1 MARALEVFRANA
13 VENRRLTEDQ
23 AASRLRADQEKR
35 ASLDRMAM
43 AIERELGLAVSL
55 VSHRT
60 KSMAAVAR
68 TGPRSEAVRVD
79 SGTLAEAVSG
89 LSATITRVVRD
100 STAAG

>member
-1 MARALEVFRANA
+1 M
-13 VENRRLTEDQ
+13 ENRRLTEDQ

-60 KSMAAVAR
+60 KSMAAEADGMGAAARAVGENALVAS
-68 TGPRSEAVRVD
+68 GAASETFAN
-79 SGTLAEAVSG
+79 AQA
-89 LSATITRVVRD
+89 
-100 STAAG
+100 AAG